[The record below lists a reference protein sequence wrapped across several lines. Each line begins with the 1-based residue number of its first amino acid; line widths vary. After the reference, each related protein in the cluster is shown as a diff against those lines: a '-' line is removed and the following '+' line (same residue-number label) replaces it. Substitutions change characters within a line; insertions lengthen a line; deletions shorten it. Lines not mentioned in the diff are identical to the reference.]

1 MARAIKTTRLA
12 MVFMSVPPKV
22 TRALYTLGIAALS
35 RPAIT
40 PVKPTAVAE
49 ARRSM
54 DAKVSRFSLDMK
66 RL

>member
-1 MARAIKTTRLA
+1 

-35 RPAIT
+35 RPAVT